1 MKICVFLGAHNG
13 GSAIYAEATHNF
25 AIEIIK
31 NDATLVYG
39 GSNTGLMG
47 VIANSILDAGKNV
60 IGVVPMSGLPTEI
73 THKNLSE
80 LVYTA
85 DMEGR
90 KQKMIEIADA
100 FVAMPGGLGTFEE
113 IFKVWNAIKL
123 GEIKKP
129 LVIININKYFT
140 PLINL
145 MNHAISENFAKNE
158 HLDLIDIVDDVS
170 SVFPRIYEKKDILFT
185 EAPNNVEAPRSGS
198 FFS

>member
-1 MKICVFLGAHNG
+1 MKICVFLGANNG
-13 GSAIYAEATHNF
+13 GNTIYAETTQNF

-39 GSNTGLMG
+39 GSNIGLMG
-47 VIANSILDAGKNV
+47 VIANSILNAGKQV
-60 IGVVPMSGLPTEI
+60 IGVVPLSGLPTEI
-73 THKNLSE
+73 THQNLSE

-85 DMEGR
+85 DMESR

-129 LVIININKYFT
+129 LVIININGYFT

-145 MNHAISENFAKNE
+145 MNHAVSENFAKNE
-158 HLDLIDIVDDVS
+158 HLDLIDIVDNVS
-170 SVFPRIYEKKDILFT
+170 FIFPKINEKKDILFNET
-185 EAPNNVEAPRSGS
+185 LNNIEAPRSKK